1 MSIFFFSSV
10 LDYAFFREHFILIS
24 CKALYKQGKR
34 NCVNNKV
41 KVIKNVFLRSNQ
53 IVLNKT
59 NSLVNLVVYMPQV
72 VRTDLVFFT
81 FLLLTDQKKKKLC
94 SFCSFSPLTPQL
106 PELTPRTTNGE
117 CFVSAGKWLLS
128 NQFCAQWILCRHFH
142 LLCGYSFFKVTDTIT
157 SFLNILI

>member
-10 LDYAFFREHFILIS
+10 LDYAFFSEHFILIS

-59 NSLVNLVVYMPQV
+59 NSLVNLVIYMPQV
-72 VRTDLVFFT
+72 VRTDVI
-81 FLLLTDQKKKKLC
+81 FLPSVIDRSKEEKAL
-94 SFCSFSPLTPQL
+94 
-106 PELTPRTTNGE
+106 
-117 CFVSAGKWLLS
+117 
-128 NQFCAQWILCRHFH
+128 QFL
-142 LLCGYSFFKVTDTIT
+142 
-157 SFLNILI
+157 